1 MAANSFKT
9 DSGDRDGVA
18 NILIVM
24 TDGESNEPTLTVQ
37 ESNKLHQQNIKV
49 FAIGIGSGADRT
61 ELGHI
66 ASDAKYVFTVQN
78 FDALST
84 LQTELRKTAC
94 AGLCFLFV

>member
-9 DSGDRDGVA
+9 ASGDRAGVA

-24 TDGESNEPTLTVQ
+24 TDGKSNQPTLTVQ
-37 ESNKLHQQNIKV
+37 EANKLHQQNIKV
-49 FAIGIGSGADRT
+49 FAIGIGSGADRN

-66 ASDAKYVFTVQN
+66 ATDAKHVFQVQN

-84 LQTELRKTAC
+84 LQAELKKTAC
-94 AGLCFLFV
+94 TGMCVLFV